1 MRLKDISISNLL
13 RRKGKV
19 FFLTLGLTIGITT
32 VVTLLTITRMMNED
46 ISNKLDALGAN
57 IIILPQSDD
66 LSLSYGG
73 MSLGG
78 VAFDTQTLKDADVP
92 KIRQIEVREN
102 VSTISPKIIGVVQIE
117 GKKVPL
123 MGVLFQEETRLKKWW
138 KVRGTVP
145 KSQDEVLLGHE
156 VAVKLF
162 KSTGDPLVIDGKRV
176 RISGILD
183 ETGSQDD
190 FLILGE
196 LAFAQGVLKRP
207 GALSLIEVSA
217 FCISC
222 PIEEIVRQI
231 SKELPHAKVTAIKQ
245 TLETKMEAL
254 GHFKKFSVGISVIVL
269 LIGGL
274 IVFTN
279 MMASVNER
287 KREIGIFRAIGF
299 RKSHV
304 VRIIFLEA
312 FIIGLIAG
320 MTGYILGIG
329 VSQVIGPM
337 ITGTKGVRVFIDPLL
352 AIGAV
357 FLSAFIGI
365 LSSAY
370 PALHASKMDPTEAL
384 RALIKM
390 HRGWRL
396 EV

>member
-117 GKKVPL
+117 GKKVPF

-145 KSQDEVLLGHE
+145 KSQEEVLLGNE

-162 KSTGDPLVIDGKRV
+162 KSTGDPLTINGKRV
-176 RISGILD
+176 RVSGVLD

-196 LAFAQGVLKRP
+196 LALVQGLLKKP

-254 GHFKKFSVGISVIVL
+254 GHFKKFSIGISVIVL

-312 FIIGLIAG
+312 LIIGLIAG
-320 MTGYILGIG
+320 MTGYVLGIG

-337 ITGTKGVRVFIDPLL
+337 ITGTKGLRIFIDPLL

-357 FLSAFIGI
+357 FLSALIGI

-370 PALHASKMDPTEAL
+370 PALHAAKMDPTEAL
-384 RALIKM
+384 RAL
-390 HRGWRL
+390 
-396 EV
+396 

>member
-1 MRLKDISISNLL
+1 MRLRDISISNLR

-32 VVTLLTITRMMNED
+32 VVTLLTITRVMNED

-57 IIILPQSDD
+57 IIILPLSDD

-102 VSTISPKIIGVVQIE
+102 ISTISPKIIGVVQIE
-117 GKKVPL
+117 GRKVPL

-138 KVRGTVP
+138 KVRGAVP
-145 KSQDEVLLGHE
+145 KSQEEVLLGHE

-162 KSTGDPLVIDGKRV
+162 KSAGDPLAINGKRV

-196 LAFAQGVLKRP
+196 LAFVQGALKKP

-217 FCISC
+217 FCITC
-222 PIEEIVRQI
+222 PIEEIVSQI
-231 SKELPHAKVTAIKQ
+231 SKALPHAKVTAIKQ

-312 FIIGLIAG
+312 LIIGLIAG
-320 MTGYILGIG
+320 ITGYVLGIG
-329 VSQVIGPM
+329 FSQVIGPM
-337 ITGTKGVRVFIDPLL
+337 ITGTKGLRIFIDPLL

-384 RALIKM
+384 RAL
-390 HRGWRL
+390 
-396 EV
+396 

>member
-162 KSTGDPLVIDGKRV
+162 KSTADPLVIDGKRV

-384 RALIKM
+384 RAL
-390 HRGWRL
+390 
-396 EV
+396 

>member
-1 MRLKDISISNLL
+1 
-13 RRKGKV
+13 
-19 FFLTLGLTIGITT
+19 
-32 VVTLLTITRMMNED
+32 MNED

-57 IIILPQSDD
+57 IIILPRSDD

-102 VSTISPKIIGVVQIE
+102 VSTVSPKIIGVVQIE

-145 KSQDEVLLGHE
+145 KSQEEVLLGHE

-162 KSTGDPLVIDGKRV
+162 KSMGDPLVIDGKRV

-196 LAFAQGVLKRP
+196 LAFVQGVLKKP

-254 GHFKKFSVGISVIVL
+254 GHFRKFSIGISVIVL

-304 VRIIFLEA
+304 IRIIFLEA
-312 FIIGLIAG
+312 FIIGLVAG
-320 MTGYILGIG
+320 MTGYVLGMG
-329 VSQVIGPM
+329 ASQVIGPM
-337 ITGTKGVRVFIDPLL
+337 ITGTKGLRISIDPLL

-384 RALIKM
+384 RAL
-390 HRGWRL
+390 
-396 EV
+396 

>member
-145 KSQDEVLLGHE
+145 NSQDEVLLGHE

-337 ITGTKGVRVFIDPLL
+337 ITGTKGVRVIIDPLL

-384 RALIKM
+384 RAL
-390 HRGWRL
+390 
-396 EV
+396 

>member
-78 VAFDTQTLKDADVP
+78 VAFDTQTLKDSDVP

-102 VSTISPKIIGVVQIE
+102 VSTVSPKIIGVVQIE
-117 GKKVPL
+117 GRKVPL

-138 KVRGTVP
+138 KIRGTVP
-145 KSQDEVLLGHE
+145 KSQEEVLLGHE

-162 KSTGDPLVIDGKRV
+162 KSMGDPLVIDGKRV
-176 RISGILD
+176 WISGILD

-196 LAFAQGVLKRP
+196 LAFVQGVLKRP

-254 GHFKKFSVGISVIVL
+254 GHFKKFSIGISVIVL

-304 VRIIFLEA
+304 IRIIFLEA
-312 FIIGLIAG
+312 FIIGLVAG
-320 MTGYILGIG
+320 MTGYVLGIG
-329 VSQVIGPM
+329 ASQVIGPM
-337 ITGTKGVRVFIDPLL
+337 ITGTKGLRIFIDPLL

-357 FLSAFIGI
+357 SLSAFIGI

-384 RALIKM
+384 RAL
-390 HRGWRL
+390 
-396 EV
+396 

>member
-57 IIILPQSDD
+57 IIILPRSDD
-66 LSLSYGG
+66 LSLSYEG

-102 VSTISPKIIGVVQIE
+102 VSTVSPKIIGVVQIE

-145 KSQDEVLLGHE
+145 KSQEEVLLGHE

-162 KSTGDPLVIDGKRV
+162 KSMGDPLVIDGKRV

-196 LAFAQGVLKRP
+196 LAFVQGVLKKP

-254 GHFKKFSVGISVIVL
+254 GHFRKFSIGISVIVL

-304 VRIIFLEA
+304 IRIIFLEA
-312 FIIGLIAG
+312 FIIGLVAG
-320 MTGYILGIG
+320 MTGYVLGMG
-329 VSQVIGPM
+329 ASQVIGPM
-337 ITGTKGVRVFIDPLL
+337 ITGTKGLRISIDPLL

-384 RALIKM
+384 RAL
-390 HRGWRL
+390 
-396 EV
+396 

>member
-102 VSTISPKIIGVVQIE
+102 ISTISPKIIGVVQIE

-145 KSQDEVLLGHE
+145 KSQEEVLLGHE

-162 KSTGDPLVIDGKRV
+162 KSMGDPLVIDGKRV

-196 LAFAQGVLKRP
+196 LAFVQGVLKKP

-217 FCISC
+217 FCMSC

-254 GHFKKFSVGISVIVL
+254 GHFRKFSIGISVIVL

-304 VRIIFLEA
+304 IRIIFLEA
-312 FIIGLIAG
+312 FIIGLVAG
-320 MTGYILGIG
+320 MTGYVLGMG
-329 VSQVIGPM
+329 ASQVIGPM
-337 ITGTKGVRVFIDPLL
+337 ITGTKGLRIFIDPLL
-352 AIGAV
+352 AVGAV

-384 RALIKM
+384 RAL
-390 HRGWRL
+390 
-396 EV
+396 

>member
-1 MRLKDISISNLL
+1 
-13 RRKGKV
+13 
-19 FFLTLGLTIGITT
+19 
-32 VVTLLTITRMMNED
+32 MMNED

-73 MSLGG
+73 MSIGG

-92 KIRQIEVREN
+92 KILKIEVREN
-102 VSTISPKIIGVVQIE
+102 ISTISPKIIGVVQIE

-138 KVRGTVP
+138 KIRGTVP
-145 KSQDEVLLGHE
+145 KSQEEVLLGHE

-162 KSTGDPLVIDGKRV
+162 KSSGDALAINGKRV

-196 LAFAQGVLKRP
+196 LAFVQRVLNKP

-217 FCISC
+217 FCITC

-320 MTGYILGIG
+320 MAGYVLGMG

-337 ITGTKGVRVFIDPLL
+337 ITGTKGLRIFIDPLL

-370 PALHASKMDPTEAL
+370 PALHASQMDPTEAL
-384 RALIKM
+384 RAL
-390 HRGWRL
+390 
-396 EV
+396 

>member
-1 MRLKDISISNLL
+1 MRLKDISISNLR

-19 FFLTLGLTIGITT
+19 FFLVLGLTIGITT
-32 VVTLLTITRMMNED
+32 VVTLISITRMMNED
-46 ISNKLDALGAN
+46 ISNKLDEFGAN
-57 IIILPQSDD
+57 IVILPRSDD

-73 MSLGG
+73 MNVGG
-78 VAFDTQTLKDADVP
+78 VAFDTQTLKDSDVP

-102 VSTISPKIIGVVQIE
+102 ISTVSPKLLGVIE
-117 GKKVPL
+117 VEGRNVLL
-123 MGVLFQEETRLKKWW
+123 MGVRFSEEVRLKKWW
-138 KVRGTVP
+138 KIHGAVP
-145 KSQDEVLLGHE
+145 KSQDEVLLGNE

-162 KSTGDPLVIDGKRV
+162 KNTNDMLT
-176 RISGILD
+176 ISGKKVKITAVLD

-190 FLILGE
+190 YVIFGDLTFVQSLI
-196 LAFAQGVLKRP
+196 KKP

-217 FCISC
+217 FCNTC

-231 SKELPHAKVTAIKQ
+231 SNELPHAKVTAIKQ
-245 TLETKMEAL
+245 TLQTKMEAL
-254 GHFKKFSVGISVIVL
+254 DHFKKFSIGISIIVL

-304 VRIIFLEA
+304 IRIIFLEA
-312 FIIGLIAG
+312 LIIGLISG
-320 MTGYILGIG
+320 IMGYLLGLG
-329 VSQVIGPM
+329 GSQLIGPI
-337 ITGTKGVRVFIDPLL
+337 ITGMKGGRIHIDPVL
-352 AIGAV
+352 AIGV
-357 FLSAFIGI
+357 IFLSAIIGI

-384 RALIKM
+384 RAL
-390 HRGWRL
+390 
-396 EV
+396 

>member
-1 MRLKDISISNLL
+1 MRLKDISISNLR

-123 MGVLFQEETRLKKWW
+123 MGVLFQEETRLKRWW

-162 KSTGDPLVIDGKRV
+162 KSMGDPLAINGKRV

-196 LAFAQGVLKRP
+196 LAFVQEVLKKP

-245 TLETKMEAL
+245 TLEIKMEAL
-254 GHFKKFSVGISVIVL
+254 GHFKKFSIGISVIVL
-269 LIGGL
+269 FIGGL

-299 RKSHV
+299 RRSHV

-320 MTGYILGIG
+320 MTGYVLGIG
-329 VSQVIGPM
+329 VSQVVGPM
-337 ITGTKGVRVFIDPLL
+337 ITGTKGVRIFIDPLL

-384 RALIKM
+384 RAL
-390 HRGWRL
+390 
-396 EV
+396 

>member
-337 ITGTKGVRVFIDPLL
+337 ITGTKGVRVIIDPLL

-384 RALIKM
+384 RAL
-390 HRGWRL
+390 
-396 EV
+396 

>member
-1 MRLKDISISNLL
+1 MRLKDISISNLR

-32 VVTLLTITRMMNED
+32 VVTLLTITRIMNED

-73 MSLGG
+73 MSIGG

-102 VSTISPKIIGVVQIE
+102 ISTISPKIIGVAQID
-117 GKKVPL
+117 GKKVPI

-145 KSQDEVLLGHE
+145 KSQEEVLLGNE

-162 KSTGDPLVIDGKRV
+162 KSTGDPLTINGKRV

-196 LAFAQGVLKRP
+196 LAFVQGVLKKP

-254 GHFKKFSVGISVIVL
+254 GHFKKFSIGISVIVL

-320 MTGYILGIG
+320 MTGYVLGIG

-337 ITGTKGVRVFIDPLL
+337 ITGTKGLRIFIDPLL

-357 FLSAFIGI
+357 FLSAVIGI

-384 RALIKM
+384 RAL
-390 HRGWRL
+390 
-396 EV
+396 

>member
-1 MRLKDISISNLL
+1 LRLKDISISNLR

-19 FFLTLGLTIGITT
+19 FFLIVGLTIGIIT
-32 VVTLLTITRMMNED
+32 VVTLISITRMMNED
-46 ISNKLDALGAN
+46 IANKMDEFGAN
-57 IIILPQSDD
+57 IVILPRSDD

-73 MSLGG
+73 MNIGG
-78 VAFDTQTLKDADVP
+78 VAVGAQTLRDSDVP

-102 VSTISPKIIGVVQIE
+102 ISTVSPKILGVVEIE
-117 GKKVPL
+117 GKNVLL
-123 MGVLFQEETRLKKWW
+123 MGVLFPEEIRLKKWW
-138 KVRGTVP
+138 KIHGSVP
-145 KSQDEVLLGHE
+145 KSQNEVLLGNE

-162 KSTGDPLVIDGKRV
+162 KSAGDTLSIYGKQARV
-176 RISGILD
+176 SGVLD

-190 FLILGE
+190 YLILGD
-196 LAFAQGVLKRP
+196 LTFVQGLTKKP

-217 FCISC
+217 FCNTC

-231 SKELPHAKVTAIKQ
+231 SKELPHAKVTAVKQ
-245 TLETKMEAL
+245 TLQTKMEAL
-254 GHFKKFSVGISVIVL
+254 DHFKKFSIGISVIVL

-312 FIIGLIAG
+312 LIIGLIAG
-320 MTGYILGIG
+320 GVGYLLGMG
-329 VSQVIGPM
+329 VSHVIGPM
-337 ITGTKGVRVFIDPLL
+337 ITGMKGGRIFMDPML
-352 AIGAV
+352 ALGVI
-357 FLSAFIGI
+357 FLSAIIGV

-370 PALHASKMDPTEAL
+370 PAVRASKMDPTEAL
-384 RALIKM
+384 RAL
-390 HRGWRL
+390 
-396 EV
+396 

>member
-1 MRLKDISISNLL
+1 MRLKDISISNLR

-19 FFLTLGLTIGITT
+19 FFLILGLTIGITT
-32 VVTLLTITRMMNED
+32 VITLLSITRMMNED

-57 IIILPQSDD
+57 IVILPRSDD

-73 MSLGG
+73 MSIGG
-78 VAFDTQTLKDADVP
+78 VAIDTQTLKDADVP
-92 KIRQIEVREN
+92 RIRQIEVREN
-102 VSTISPKIIGVVQIE
+102 ISTVSPKIIGVVEIE
-117 GKKVPL
+117 GKKVLL

-138 KVRGTVP
+138 KIHGTLP
-145 KSQDEVLLGHE
+145 KNQEEVLLGNE
-156 VAVKLF
+156 VAVRLF
-162 KSTGDPLVIDGKRV
+162 KSTGDPLTMNGKRV

-190 FLILGE
+190 FLILGD
-196 LAFAQGVLKRP
+196 LAFVQGVLKKP

-217 FCISC
+217 FCITC

-254 GHFKKFSVGISVIVL
+254 DHFKKFSIGISVIVL

-304 VRIIFLEA
+304 IRIIFLEA
-312 FIIGLIAG
+312 LIIGLIAG
-320 MTGYILGIG
+320 MAGYLFGIG
-329 VSQVIGPM
+329 VSQIIGPM
-337 ITGTKGVRVFIDPLL
+337 ITGTKGVRIFIDPLL

-365 LSSAY
+365 LSSVY

-384 RALIKM
+384 RAL
-390 HRGWRL
+390 
-396 EV
+396 

>member
-1 MRLKDISISNLL
+1 MRLKDISISNLR

-78 VAFDTQTLKDADVP
+78 VAFDTQNLKDADVP

-102 VSTISPKIIGVVQIE
+102 ISTISPKIIGVEQID
-117 GKKVPL
+117 GKKVPI
-123 MGVLFQEETRLKKWW
+123 MGVLFQEEIRLKKWW
-138 KVRGTVP
+138 KVRGTIP
-145 KSQDEVLLGHE
+145 KSQEEVLLGNE

-162 KSTGDPLVIDGKRV
+162 KSTGDPLTINGKRV

-196 LAFAQGVLKRP
+196 LAFVQGVLKKP

-217 FCISC
+217 FCITC

-320 MTGYILGIG
+320 MTGYVLGIG

-337 ITGTKGVRVFIDPLL
+337 ITGTKGLRIFIDPLL

-384 RALIKM
+384 RAL
-390 HRGWRL
+390 
-396 EV
+396 

>member
-1 MRLKDISISNLL
+1 LKLRDISISNLR

-19 FFLTLGLTIGITT
+19 FFLILGLTIGITT
-32 VVTLLTITRMMNED
+32 VVTLLTMTRMMNED

-73 MSLGG
+73 MSIGG

-102 VSTISPKIIGVVQIE
+102 ISTISPKIIGVVQIG

-145 KSQDEVLLGHE
+145 KSQEEVLLGNE

-162 KSTGDPLVIDGKRV
+162 KSTGDPLTINGKRV
-176 RISGILD
+176 RISGVLD

-196 LAFAQGVLKRP
+196 LALVQGLLKKP

-254 GHFKKFSVGISVIVL
+254 GHFKKFSIGISVIVL

-320 MTGYILGIG
+320 MTGYVLGIG

-337 ITGTKGVRVFIDPLL
+337 ITGTKGLRIFIDPLL

-357 FLSAFIGI
+357 FLSALIGI

-384 RALIKM
+384 RAL
-390 HRGWRL
+390 
-396 EV
+396 

>member
-384 RALIKM
+384 RAL
-390 HRGWRL
+390 
-396 EV
+396 